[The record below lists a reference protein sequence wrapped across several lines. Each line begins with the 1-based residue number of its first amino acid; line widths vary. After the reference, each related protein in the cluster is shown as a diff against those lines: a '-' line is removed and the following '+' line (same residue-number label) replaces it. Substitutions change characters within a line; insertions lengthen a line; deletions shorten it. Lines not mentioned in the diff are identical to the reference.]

1 MSRLERDLASL
12 QESISLASRLADSI
26 QTTFKQLRAGNIE
39 SQAICIFLDGPLGAG
54 KTEWCR
60 QIICSLGFEGQV
72 TSPTYGLIETYRIR
86 SKSITTTPAI
96 IAVPS
101 NPADPTITSNTSAK
115 KRSLVIHHIDAYRLK
130 DAQEL
135 LQIGI
140 DEYTAEAQ
148 LVLVEWG
155 RVRGCA
161 EVLTPDISILLQD
174 DVGNSSSIGGA
185 LDVGEGESAVKG
197 ASEEAI
203 KNAEMASAQE
213 AGHEADNGLRQQ
225 RQVSIQ
231 AHTAIGRLVL
241 QSL

>member
-1 MSRLERDLASL
+1 M
-12 QESISLASRLADSI
+12 ASRLADSI

-39 SQAICIFLDGPLGAG
+39 SQAICMFLDGPLGAG

-60 QIICSLGFEGQV
+60 QIIRSLGFEGQV

-86 SKSITTTPAI
+86 SKSITTPPSASIAALANPANS
-96 IAVPS
+96 ANPT
-101 NPADPTITSNTSAK
+101 NPANPADPADPTITSNISAK

-155 RVRGCA
+155 QARGCA
-161 EVLTPDISILLQD
+161 EVLTPDISISLQD
-174 DVGNSSSIGGA
+174 DVGNSNSIGGDLGA
-185 LDVGEGESAVKG
+185 AKA

-203 KNAEMASAQE
+203 KNAEMASVPE
-213 AGHEADNGLRQQ
+213 ADHESDNGLRQQ

-231 AHTAIGRLVL
+231 AHTATGRLLL

>member
-1 MSRLERDLASL
+1 M
-12 QESISLASRLADSI
+12 ASRLADSI
-26 QTTFKQLRAGNIE
+26 QTTFKQLRADNIE
-39 SQAICIFLDGPLGAG
+39 NQAICIFLDGPLGAG

-101 NPADPTITSNTSAK
+101 NPADPTITSNISAK

-135 LQIGI
+135 MQIGI

-155 RVRGCA
+155 QVRGCA
-161 EVLTPDISILLQD
+161 EVLTPDLSILLQD
-174 DVGNSSSIGGA
+174 DVGNSSSSIGGA
-185 LDVGEGESAVKG
+185 IDAVEGESVVKG

-203 KNAEMASAQE
+203 KNAEMASVPKAD
-213 AGHEADNGLRQQ
+213 HEADNGLGQQ

-231 AHTAIGRLVL
+231 AHTATGRLVL